1 MADSGKQS
9 PLGINVVGSYLQN
22 QGLTINPVAASYM
35 GASKTNSDYTFGS
48 LVSST
53 ALSMLTY
60 AINDGYN
67 RGQPRS
73 VFPNGTTLGAASLI
87 TGCPYEILKLNNDT
101 LTATAITPGEIY
113 KIASIGTG
121 SPVNAGSFVIGQTY
135 GIKTVGT
142 TNFTLIGA
150 SSNTVG
156 VVFTATGIGS
166 GSGDAFLNPTDFT
179 LIGASSNTVDTVF
192 TATGVGTG
200 TGTVTYNGTL
210 PVVAITPGKLY
221 QIKTVGSTDFTDIGS
236 PNNTVGTIFTATGVG
251 IGTGTV
257 TGGITDF
264 TKVGAT
270 KVTAGNFIPG
280 EKYIIFTLG
289 STNFTSIGASGNTVG
304 LIFTATG
311 VGTGTGE
318 AITVNFTAT
327 GTGTGT
333 GTVSSIS
340 TLTNTAYN
348 NLISIGANTIP
359 ALGNAKPPTYV
370 VEDPSGIWTDTAV
383 EYGISQGESESLP
396 GPATSGY
403 GETGVT
409 GQGQEATWLPYNTTN
424 PNSSVTQWGYLRLHA
439 LQAWNEF
446 NWNGTEVSLSNPEY
460 KEFLS
465 SFTSAQSFIDY
476 NNQAIMTN
484 QNSKTFLDG
493 SYSNM
498 DDLISADIYGISL
511 ANTLFGTD
519 LENLGKVINLS
530 RIDSFGLPSVL
541 LQTLGENNAV
551 VQDLVLALL
560 SSGLESSEVQGL
572 ISGSITTP
580 TVEQEQQ
587 IYSAFLIIIGENLEE
602 VLAPLQCTT
611 QGLDSLADLLDVKK
625 LFPNSYESLT
635 VPKYNSELGLPTNSK
650 TYYPI
655 YLSGGVNP
663 ALTTPDMNDYVGT
676 QTPNRPPN
684 ITRNPSVSANN
695 ISSPKKG
702 FGSYL
707 FDILPKQQAVASGAF
722 SFTTRQVKN
731 IDRVDIKN
739 FSRAVKSIEN
749 TRSLNLVNGTSK
761 PTNDEA
767 IANVQTKEALGSGP
781 YGTYTMSDFF
791 GCMSG
796 LPYAWQNIYNNLA
809 QLETSELYRLYK
821 ELYLAVSWEPAKLR
835 VQYTGSPGSYTVTG
849 VTIVDGGG
857 GYGRG
862 GAPAPT
868 ITLSNGGTAVATI
881 GTDTAAAG
889 SNGTGAFG
897 RVTTVALT
905 SPGSTS
911 SSIPTVTI
919 QAPPT
924 STSGGTNTAS
934 GTTGWATT
942 MSTVVQNY
950 IDLANAEI
958 DAIFATNNDAIRL
971 LNTYWNVLGSQ
982 LAIEQRSR
990 YIGLSPVPVPKDPLL
1005 NPYPTSINNFVDNI
1019 PTIAQDTRPHMAA
1032 QTLES
1037 ICNLNTLGG
1046 QSTVALMRQERNQQ
1060 RLNSAGIPLDT
1071 NISGAM
1077 SSMDQK
1083 TLTTNNT
1090 IAAGINNVIESPIIT
1105 LINASPEV
1113 YGNVTNGV
1121 TGFTNPAWSVNEFEG
1136 QTLSPVP
1143 SGVYIPSDT
1152 NLLGEFIPAL
1162 SDSLGGVIILDG
1174 NPPPNTARGDI
1185 SPILNGEPV
1194 PVVNTFVPTSFD
1206 PIAPSRIVTITA
1218 PNQLDTNVPFNLDPD
1233 YTSSTMLPASYSIN
1247 EAIDKVIECNCDC
1260 WVD

>member
-1 MADSGKQS
+1 MADTGKQS
-9 PLGINVVGSYLQN
+9 PLGINVIGSYLQN

-53 ALSMLTY
+53 ALRMLTY

-67 RGQPRS
+67 RGQPKS

-113 KIASIGTG
+113 KIASFGTG

-142 TNFTLIGA
+142 TDFTLIGA

-179 LIGASSNTVDTVF
+179 LIGSANNTVGTVF
-192 TATGVGTG
+192 TATGIGTG
-200 TGTVTYNGTL
+200 TGTVTYNDTL

-221 QIKTVGSTDFTDIGS
+221 QIKTVGSTDFTLIGS
-236 PNNTVGTIFTATGVG
+236 ANNTVGTIFTATGIGV
-251 IGTGTV
+251 GTGTV
-257 TGGITDF
+257 TAGITDF
-264 TKVGAT
+264 STAGAT

-340 TLTNTAYN
+340 TLTSTVYD
-348 NLISIGANTIP
+348 NLISIGADTIP
-359 ALGNAKPPTYV
+359 ALGNAKPPTYIV
-370 VEDPSGIWTDTAV
+370 SDPSGIWTDAAV
-383 EYGISQGESESLP
+383 TYGISQGESESLP

-409 GQGQEATWLPYNTTN
+409 GQGQEATWLPYDTTN

-446 NWNGTEVSLSNPEY
+446 NWNGTEVSLATPEY

-465 SFTSAQSFIDY
+465 SFASVQAFIDY
-476 NNQAIMTN
+476 NNQAIMAN

-498 DDLISADIYGISL
+498 DDLISGDIYGISL
-511 ANTLFGTD
+511 SNTLFGTD
-519 LENLGKVINLS
+519 LDNLGKVLNLS

-541 LQTLGENNAV
+541 LQTLGQNNAV

-560 SSGLESSEVQGL
+560 SSGLETSEVQGL

-587 IYSAFLIIIGENLEE
+587 IYSSFLIIIGENLEE
-602 VLAPLQCTT
+602 VVAPLQCTT
-611 QGLDSLADLLDVKK
+611 QGLTSLADLLDVKK

-635 VPKYNSELGLPTNSK
+635 VPKYNSEMGLPTNSK

-663 ALTTPDMNDYVGT
+663 ALTTEDMNEYVGT

-684 ITRNPSVSANN
+684 ITRNPNVNVNN

-707 FDILPKQQAVASGAF
+707 FDILPNQQAVAAGAF
-722 SFTTRQVKN
+722 SFTVRQVKN
-731 IDRVDIKN
+731 IERVDIKN
-739 FSRAVKSIEN
+739 FSRAVKALES

-761 PTNDEA
+761 PTNDES
-767 IANVQTKEALGSGP
+767 IANVQEKEALGSGP

-791 GCMSG
+791 GSMSG
-796 LPYAWQNIYNNLA
+796 LPYAWENIYNNIA
-809 QLETSELYRLYK
+809 ELETSELYRLYK
-821 ELYLAVSWEPAKLR
+821 ELYLAVSWEPAKVR

-849 VTIVDGGG
+849 VTVVDGGG

-862 GAPAPT
+862 DAPAPT

-881 GTDTAAAG
+881 GTDSSNAG

-897 RVTTVALT
+897 RVTSIALT
-905 SPGSTS
+905 SAGPTS
-911 SSIPTVTI
+911 SSIPTATI

-924 STSGGTNTAS
+924 SNSGGTNTAS

-942 MSTVVQNY
+942 MSAVVQNY

-958 DAIFATNNDAIRL
+958 TNIATVNPDITQL
-971 LNTYWNVLGSQ
+971 INTYWNVLGSQ

-990 YIGLSPVPVPKDPLL
+990 YIGLSPVSIPKDPLL
-1005 NPYPTSINNFVDNI
+1005 NPYPTSINIFVDNI

-1037 ICNLNTLGG
+1037 MCNLDTLGG

-1060 RLNSAGIPLDT
+1060 RLNSAGIPLDN
-1071 NISGAM
+1071 NISSVM
-1077 SSMDQK
+1077 SGMDQK

-1090 IAAGINNVIESPIIT
+1090 IPAGINNVIESPTLT
-1105 LINASPEV
+1105 LINTSPEV
-1113 YGNVTNGV
+1113 YGNITNGV
-1121 TGFTNPAWSVNEFEG
+1121 VGFTNPAWSVNEFEG
-1136 QTLSPVP
+1136 ERVSPVP
-1143 SGVYIPSDT
+1143 SGIYIPSDT
-1152 NLLGEFIPAL
+1152 NLVGEYIPAL
-1162 SDSLGGVIILDG
+1162 SDSQGGVVILDG

-1185 SPILNGEPV
+1185 SPILNGDPV
-1194 PVVNTFVPTSFD
+1194 PVVNTFVPTAFD
-1206 PIAPSRIVTITA
+1206 PIIPPNIVTVTA
-1218 PNQLDTNVPFNLDPD
+1218 PNQLATNVPFNLDPN
-1233 YTSSTMLPASYSIN
+1233 YTSSTMLPASYTVD

>member
-9 PLGINVVGSYLQN
+9 PLGINVIGSYLQN

-35 GASKTNSDYTFGS
+35 GASKTNSDYTLGS
-48 LVSST
+48 LVSGT
-53 ALSMLTY
+53 ALRMLTY

-67 RGQPRS
+67 RGQPKS

-135 GIKTVGT
+135 GIKTVGS

-270 KVTAGNFIPG
+270 KVTAGNFVG
-280 EKYIIFTLG
+280 GQRYIILTLG

-311 VGTGTGE
+311 VGTGTGD
-318 AITVNFTAT
+318 AITVDFIAT

-370 VEDPSGIWTDTAV
+370 VSDPSGIWTDAAV
-383 EYGISQGESESLP
+383 TYGINQGESESLP

-403 GETGVT
+403 GETGVI
-409 GQGQEATWLPYNTTN
+409 GQGQEATWLPYDTTN
-424 PNSSVTQWGYLRLHA
+424 PNSSVTQWGYVRLHA

-446 NWNGTEVSLSNPEY
+446 NWNGTEVSLANPEY

-465 SFTSAQSFIDY
+465 SFASAQSFIDY
-476 NNQAIMTN
+476 NNQAIMAN

-498 DDLISADIYGISL
+498 DDLISADIYGINL

-519 LENLGKVINLS
+519 LDNLGKVINLA

-541 LQTLGENNAV
+541 LQTLGQSNAV

-560 SSGLESSEVQGL
+560 SSGLDSSEVQGL
-572 ISGSITTP
+572 ISGTITTP

-611 QGLDSLADLLDVKK
+611 QGLLSLADLLDVKK
-625 LFPNSYESLT
+625 LFPNSYQSLT

-650 TYYPI
+650 TYYPLYI
-655 YLSGGVNP
+655 SGG
-663 ALTTPDMNDYVGT
+663 
-676 QTPNRPPN
+676 
-684 ITRNPSVSANN
+684 
-695 ISSPKKG
+695 
-702 FGSYL
+702 
-707 FDILPKQQAVASGAF
+707 
-722 SFTTRQVKN
+722 
-731 IDRVDIKN
+731 
-739 FSRAVKSIEN
+739 
-749 TRSLNLVNGTSK
+749 LN
-761 PTNDEA
+761 
-767 IANVQTKEALGSGP
+767 
-781 YGTYTMSDFF
+781 
-791 GCMSG
+791 
-796 LPYAWQNIYNNLA
+796 
-809 QLETSELYRLYK
+809 
-821 ELYLAVSWEPAKLR
+821 
-835 VQYTGSPGSYTVTG
+835 
-849 VTIVDGGG
+849 
-857 GYGRG
+857 
-862 GAPAPT
+862 
-868 ITLSNGGTAVATI
+868 
-881 GTDTAAAG
+881 AA
-889 SNGTGAFG
+889 
-897 RVTTVALT
+897 
-905 SPGSTS
+905 
-911 SSIPTVTI
+911 
-919 QAPPT
+919 
-924 STSGGTNTAS
+924 
-934 GTTGWATT
+934 
-942 MSTVVQNY
+942 
-950 IDLANAEI
+950 
-958 DAIFATNNDAIRL
+958 
-971 LNTYWNVLGSQ
+971 
-982 LAIEQRSR
+982 
-990 YIGLSPVPVPKDPLL
+990 
-1005 NPYPTSINNFVDNI
+1005 
-1019 PTIAQDTRPHMAA
+1019 
-1032 QTLES
+1032 
-1037 ICNLNTLGG
+1037 
-1046 QSTVALMRQERNQQ
+1046 
-1060 RLNSAGIPLDT
+1060 
-1071 NISGAM
+1071 
-1077 SSMDQK
+1077 
-1083 TLTTNNT
+1083 
-1090 IAAGINNVIESPIIT
+1090 
-1105 LINASPEV
+1105 
-1113 YGNVTNGV
+1113 
-1121 TGFTNPAWSVNEFEG
+1121 
-1136 QTLSPVP
+1136 
-1143 SGVYIPSDT
+1143 
-1152 NLLGEFIPAL
+1152 
-1162 SDSLGGVIILDG
+1162 
-1174 NPPPNTARGDI
+1174 
-1185 SPILNGEPV
+1185 
-1194 PVVNTFVPTSFD
+1194 
-1206 PIAPSRIVTITA
+1206 
-1218 PNQLDTNVPFNLDPD
+1218 
-1233 YTSSTMLPASYSIN
+1233 
-1247 EAIDKVIECNCDC
+1247 
-1260 WVD
+1260 

>member
-1 MADSGKQS
+1 MADTGKQS
-9 PLGINVVGSYLQN
+9 PLGINVIGSYLLN
-22 QGLTINPVAASYM
+22 QGLSINPVAASYM
-35 GASKTNSDYTFGS
+35 GSSKTNSDYSFGE
-48 LVSST
+48 LVSGT
-53 ALSMLTY
+53 ALRMLTW

-73 VFPNGTTLGAASLI
+73 VFPNGTTIGVSSLI
-87 TGCPYEILKLNNDT
+87 TDCPYEILKLNNDT
-101 LTATAITPGEIY
+101 LPATATTAGDVY

-121 SPVNAGSFVIGQTY
+121 SPVNAGSFVIGQVY

-142 TNFTLIGA
+142 TDFTLIGA

-156 VVFTATGIGS
+156 VIFTATGPGS

-179 LIGASSNTVDTVF
+179 LIGSPNNTVGTIF

-221 QIKTVGSTDFTDIGS
+221 QIKTVGTTDFTDIGS

-270 KVTAGNFIPG
+270 KVTAGNFIVG

-304 LIFTATG
+304 VIFTATG

-340 TLTNTAYN
+340 TLSTATYD
-348 NLISIGANTIP
+348 NLISIGENTVP
-359 ALGNAKPPTYV
+359 ALGNSKPPTYV
-370 VEDPSGIWTDTAV
+370 VEDPSGIWTDAAV
-383 EYGISQGESESLP
+383 TYGVQQGEPSSLP

-409 GQGQEATWLPYNTTN
+409 DQGQEATWLPYNTTN
-424 PNSSVTQWGYLRLHA
+424 PNSSVTQWGYTRLHA

-446 NWNGTEVSLSNPEY
+446 NWNGTEVDLANPEY

-465 SFTSAQSFIDY
+465 SFSSAQAFIDY
-476 NNQAIMTN
+476 NNQAIMAN

-493 SYSNM
+493 AYSNM
-498 DDLISADIYGISL
+498 DDLISSDIYGINLS
-511 ANTLFGTD
+511 NTLFGTD
-519 LENLGKVINLS
+519 LDNLGKVINLS

-551 VQDLVLALL
+551 IQDLVLALL
-560 SSGLESSEVQGL
+560 ASGLESSEVQGL
-572 ISGSITTP
+572 ISGSIATP
-580 TVEQEQQ
+580 TVEQEQE

-611 QGLDSLADLLDVKK
+611 QGLESLADLLDVKK
-625 LFPNSYESLT
+625 LFPNSYQALT

-655 YLSGGVNP
+655 YISDGVNE
-663 ALTTPDMNDYVGT
+663 ALTTEDMNEYVGI

-684 ITRNPSVSANN
+684 IIMNQPASANN
-695 ISSPKKG
+695 ISMPKSG

-707 FDILPKQQAVASGAF
+707 YDILPKQQAVAAGAF
-722 SFTTRQVKN
+722 SFTMRQVKN
-731 IDRVDIKN
+731 IDRADIKK
-739 FSRAVKSIEN
+739 FSRAVKSLEN
-749 TRSLNLVNGTSK
+749 TRALNLVNGTSK
-761 PTNDEA
+761 PTNEEA
-767 IANVQTKEALGSGP
+767 IANVQEKEALGTGP

-796 LPYAWQNIYNNLA
+796 LPYPWENIFDSIYEV
-809 QLETSELYRLYK
+809 QTSELDRLYQ
-821 ELYLAVSWEPAKLR
+821 ELLLAVSWEPAKLR

-849 VTIVDGGG
+849 VTIVDAGG

-862 GAPAPT
+862 DAPAPT
-868 ITLSNGGTAVATI
+868 ITMSNGGTAVATI
-881 GTDTAAAG
+881 GTDSADAG
-889 SNGTGAFG
+889 SNGTGSFG
-897 RVTTVALT
+897 RVTNVQLT

-911 SSIPTVTI
+911 SSIPTITI

-924 STSGGTNTAS
+924 STLGGTNTAS

-958 DAIFATNNDAIRL
+958 ANIADANPDAVNL
-971 LNTYWNVLGSQ
+971 LNTYWNILGTQ

-990 YIGLSPVPVPKDPLL
+990 YIGLPPVTVPKDPLT
-1005 NPYPTSINNFVDNI
+1005 NPYPTSINVFVDTI

-1037 ICNLNTLGG
+1037 ICNLDTLGG

-1060 RLNSAGIPLDT
+1060 RLITAGIPLDT
-1071 NISGAM
+1071 NISGTM
-1077 SSMDQK
+1077 SAMDQK
-1083 TLTTNNT
+1083 TLITNNT
-1090 IAAGINNVIESPIIT
+1090 IPAGINNVIESPTLT
-1105 LINASPEV
+1105 LINTSPEI
-1113 YGNVTNGV
+1113 YGDITNGV

-1136 QTLSPVP
+1136 RLVAPIP

-1152 NLLGEFIPAL
+1152 NLIGEYIPAL
-1162 SDSLGGVIILDG
+1162 SGNEYGIGDGGVA
-1174 NPPPNTARGDI
+1174 PPNTIEGDI
-1185 SPILNGEPV
+1185 TPILNGDPV
-1194 PVVNTFVPTSFD
+1194 PIVNTFVPTLLD
-1206 PIAPSRIVTITA
+1206 PISQPRIVTVTA
-1218 PNQLDTNVPFNLDPD
+1218 PAQLDTNIPFNLDPA
-1233 YTSSTMLPASYSIN
+1233 YTSSTMLPASYSID

>member
-1 MADSGKQS
+1 MADTGKQS
-9 PLGINVVGSYLQN
+9 PLGINVVGSYLLN

-35 GASKTNSDYTFGS
+35 GSSKTNSDYTFGK
-48 LVSST
+48 LVSGT
-53 ALSMLTY
+53 ALRMLTW
-60 AINDGYN
+60 AINEGYS
-67 RGQPRS
+67 RGQPKS
-73 VFPNGTTLGAASLI
+73 VVPNGTTVGVASLI

-101 LTATAITPGEIY
+101 LTATATTAGDVY
-113 KIASIGTG
+113 KIASIGSG
-121 SPVNAGSFVIGQTY
+121 SPVNAGSFVIGQSY

-142 TNFTLIGA
+142 TDFTLIGA

-221 QIKTVGSTDFTDIGS
+221 QIKTVGTTDFTDIGS

-264 TKVGAT
+264 TTVGAS
-270 KVTAGNFIPG
+270 KVTAGNFIAG
-280 EKYIIFTLG
+280 EKYIILTLG

-311 VGTGTGE
+311 VGTGTGT
-318 AITVNFTAT
+318 AVTVNFTAT

-340 TLTNTAYN
+340 TLTTTAYN

-370 VEDPSGIWTDTAV
+370 AVDPSGIWTDAAV
-383 EYGISQGESESLP
+383 TYGVQQGETNSLP

-403 GETGVT
+403 GETSVT
-409 GQGQEATWLPYNTTN
+409 DQGQEATWLPYNTTN
-424 PNSSVTQWGYLRLHA
+424 PNNSVTQWGYVRLHA

-446 NWNGTEVSLSNPEY
+446 NWNGAEVALANPEY

-465 SFTSAQSFIDY
+465 SFSSAQSFIDY
-476 NNQAIMTN
+476 NNQAIMAN

-519 LENLGKVINLS
+519 LDNLGKVINLS

-551 VQDLVLALL
+551 IQDLVLALL

-572 ISGSITTP
+572 ISGSIPTP

-602 VLAPLQCTT
+602 AIAPLQCTT
-611 QGLDSLADLLDVKK
+611 QGLESLADLLDVKK
-625 LFPNSYESLT
+625 LFPNSYQSLT

-655 YLSGGVNP
+655 YISGGVNS
-663 ALTTPDMNDYVGT
+663 ALTTEDMNEYVGV

-684 ITRNPSVSANN
+684 ITRNVMVNANN
-695 ISSPKKG
+695 ISSLKPG

-707 FDILPKQQAVASGAF
+707 FGILPNQQAVAAGAF
-722 SFTTRQVKN
+722 SFTMRQVKN
-731 IDRVDIKN
+731 IERADIKN

-761 PTNDEA
+761 PTNDDA
-767 IANVQTKEALGSGP
+767 IANVQAKEALGSGP
-781 YGTYTMSDFF
+781 YGTYTMSDLF

-796 LPYAWQNIYNNLA
+796 LPYPWEQIFNNIS
-809 QLETSELYRLYK
+809 QVQTSELARLYQ
-821 ELYLAVSWEPAKLR
+821 ELYLAVAWEPAKLR

-849 VTIVDGGG
+849 VTIIDNGG

-881 GTDTAAAG
+881 GTDSSAAG
-889 SNGTGAFG
+889 SNGTGSYG
-897 RVTTVALT
+897 RVTTVQLT
-905 SPGSTS
+905 SAGPTS
-911 SSIPTVTI
+911 SSVPTATI

-924 STSGGTNTAS
+924 STLGGTNTAS

-958 DAIFATNNDAIRL
+958 ATIAATNTDAIKL
-971 LNTYWNVLGSQ
+971 LNTYWNVMGGQ
-982 LAIEQRSR
+982 LTIEQRSR
-990 YIGLSPVPVPKDPLL
+990 YIGIPPVTVPKDPLL
-1005 NPYPTSINNFVDNI
+1005 NPYPTSINIFVDTI

-1037 ICNLNTLGG
+1037 ICNLDTLGG

-1060 RLNSAGIPLDT
+1060 RLNSAGIPLDN
-1071 NISGAM
+1071 NISSGM

-1090 IAAGINNVIESPIIT
+1090 IPAGINNVIPSACLT
-1105 LINASPEV
+1105 LVNTSPEI

-1121 TGFTNPAWSVNEFEG
+1121 TGFTNPAWSVNEFGGEN
-1136 QTLSPVP
+1136 LYPIP
-1143 SGVYIPSDT
+1143 NGVYIPSDT
-1152 NLLGEFIPAL
+1152 NLVGEYIPAL
-1162 SDSLGGVIILDG
+1162 SGNEYGTIGGVT
-1174 NPPPNTARGDI
+1174 PPNTIEGDI
-1185 SPILNGEPV
+1185 SPILNGDPV
-1194 PVVNTFVPTSFD
+1194 PIVNTYVPTGLV
-1206 PIAPSRIVTITA
+1206 PTTPSRIVTISA
-1218 PNQLDTNVPFNLDPD
+1218 PNQLDTNIPFNLDPA
-1233 YTSSTMLPASYSIN
+1233 YTSSTMLPASYSID
-1247 EAIDKVIECNCDC
+1247 EAIEKVIECNCDC
-1260 WVD
+1260 WIN